1 MRVLV
6 AAVVVG
12 GLVTS
17 GAAGWHVRAQSAA
30 PAQAT
35 TPQSYTFPSGAGL
48 LFFYVRPDRAAD
60 FETVIKR
67 LGEVLSGSQDPV
79 RQQQASSWRMFR
91 SVESH
96 NDRIY
101 VFMFDPAV
109 SGADYDPV
117 KILNDALP
125 AEVQDLYAKLKG
137 AIVKVERMGL
147 DRMR

>member
-1 MRVLV
+1 M
-6 AAVVVG
+6 
-12 GLVTS
+12 
-17 GAAGWHVRAQSAA
+17 
-30 PAQAT
+30 
-35 TPQSYTFPSGAGL
+35 
-48 LFFYVRPDRAAD
+48 
-60 FETVIKR
+60 IKR

-109 SGADYDPV
+109 AGADYDPV
-117 KILNDALP
+117 RILNDALP